1 MSADATAW
9 GADRASGLRALR
21 DLRAA
26 RRRHYAEQVDWMESL
41 YRLYLGV
48 IFGGWGLA
56 LLSGA
61 LADLRVDHHEVGEI
75 QRHGAAAVP
84 AAEFA

>member
-1 MSADATAW
+1 
-9 GADRASGLRALR
+9 LR

-26 RRRHYAEQVDWMESL
+26 RRRRYAEQVDWMESL

-56 LLSGA
+56 LISGA
-61 LADLRVDHHEVGEI
+61 LADLRVDRHTVQEI
-75 QRHGAAAVP
+75 HRHGAAGVGLLVAV
-84 AAEFA
+84 AVAGGLR